1 MTEKHDPVRRYFE
14 RMAEIRSTGGATKET
29 SYYSALENLLNEL
42 GALLDPKTICNGQI
56 KNQGAG
62 HPDFGIYTKKQ
73 CTKGEPK
80 PGQIPERGV
89 IEVKPLADNSWQTS
103 QSAQATKYFNHY
115 KLVLVTN
122 YREFRLIG
130 EDDAGNPV
138 EREFFSL
145 ATDEFGVLVIG
156 RASDKGYQ
164 RKRCPLLGIPSPS
177 DDDCRTAF
185 SARGHCLV
193 SGILRPRCLGDI
205 GRAGCDSPCAPA
217 VSIGNSLGDQVRGQQ
232 GRALLS
238 FDLDPNAFLRGLL
251 RMGNLGKNSGQRQ
264 VRLEV
269 GGLLSNRANGPISL

>member
-1 MTEKHDPVRRYFE
+1 
-14 RMAEIRSTGGATKET
+14 MAEIRSTGGATKET

-42 GALLDPKTICNGQI
+42 EVHFSILKPSAVVRSRTKALATQTSAYTRKSNARRASQSPVKFPNAASLKSSPLLD
-56 KNQGAG
+56 
-62 HPDFGIYTKKQ
+62 
-73 CTKGEPK
+73 
-80 PGQIPERGV
+80 ER
-89 IEVKPLADNSWQTS
+89 WQTS